1 MGISTVY
8 IYISGAAGQ
17 GTQKCLCGA
26 GCEKPQRAAPL
37 DRTMT
42 VARLGTDQ
50 GTDALLVKMNSVV
63 LFKIIRWYEI
73 HFLDLNA
80 NALHSTV

>member
-1 MGISTVY
+1 VVQRDRAHRS
-8 IYISGAAGQ
+8 AFA
-17 GTQKCLCGA
+17 A

-63 LFKIIRWYEI
+63 LFKIKRWYEI

-80 NALHSTV
+80 NALHSTVSTV